1 MLWIVVVV
9 KDGKNYKKF
18 SSGVIFWIM
27 DGVMSKCFGFVRSFS
42 SERARTAYT
51 SGTHQLVYNMLAV
64 LTLCAASA
72 ADSAC
77 NYQLDP
83 AWPVDL
89 GKIAVSLLD

>member
-1 MLWIVVVV
+1 
-9 KDGKNYKKF
+9 
-18 SSGVIFWIM
+18 
-27 DGVMSKCFGFVRSFS
+27 MSKCFLVLDSYGAQFS
-42 SERARTAYT
+42 TLARVRARTAYT
-51 SGTHQLVYNMLAV
+51 SGSHQLVYNMLAV

>member
-1 MLWIVVVV
+1 
-9 KDGKNYKKF
+9 
-18 SSGVIFWIM
+18 
-27 DGVMSKCFGFVRSFS
+27 MSKCFGFVVISYGASVQNELVQRIQ
-42 SERARTAYT
+42 A
-51 SGTHQLVYNMLAV
+51 HQLVYNMLAV